1 MNRLNSRLKG
11 ILLVVIG
18 LILGLGIMIIGY
30 EYNFP
35 AQETRIEATK
45 MTTGKDDRFTL
56 NKKSEVVASVLIGN
70 VEALKSFTPFAKE
83 SMMTLL
89 GDYYYDHRLVAS
101 ETVNVTPIDDTL
113 YSLITDVI
121 YEKDDQYDWRRFE
134 TMVEGD
140 TIVSF
145 RLGTIDYMN
154 LMHGI
159 EGEPTGAEGALIDAF
174 KSLNTNDRNLFGV
187 QFRGNNKAQ
196 EQITFEVDENE
207 LLAGTSQFALFK
219 TSYVTCGL
227 GMEKYNQAFV
237 LMRKY
242 ESKKWQLEEIIPLG
256 ESL

>member
-1 MNRLNSRLKG
+1 M
-11 ILLVVIG
+11 VG

-30 EYNFP
+30 EYSFS
-35 AQETRIEATK
+35 AQEASIEATK

-56 NKKSEVVASVLIGN
+56 NQKSEVVASGLTGN

-89 GDYYYDHRLVAS
+89 GDYYYDHRLVGS
-101 ETVNVTPIDDTL
+101 ETVDVTPIDDTL

-121 YEKDDQYDWRRFE
+121 FEKDGQYDWRRVE

-154 LMHGI
+154 LMYGI

-174 KSLNTNDRNLFGV
+174 KTLNTNDRNLFGV
-187 QFRGNNKAQ
+187 QLRGNNKAQ
-196 EQITFEVDENE
+196 GQIIFEVDENE
-207 LLAGTSQFALFK
+207 EVAGNPQFALFK
-219 TSYVTCGL
+219 TSYVTRGL
-227 GMEKYNQAFV
+227 GMEKYTQAFV